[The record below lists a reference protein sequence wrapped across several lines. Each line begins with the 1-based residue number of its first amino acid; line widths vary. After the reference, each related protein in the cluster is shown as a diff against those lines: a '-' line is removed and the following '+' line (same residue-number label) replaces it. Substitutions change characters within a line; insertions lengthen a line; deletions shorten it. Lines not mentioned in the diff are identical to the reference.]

1 MQVALRKIRSFDG
14 CETVLVVDEDRF
26 VRNLLKRT
34 LSLHGYQVLT
44 AADSREA
51 QEAAARHDGPIELLV
66 TDILLSVT
74 DGPELARIL
83 SRQRP
88 GLQCLY
94 VSGFYRALTS
104 RNVVPED
111 QFLTKPFS
119 PDDLLQKVRNL
130 LDSVPAVAC

>member
-1 MQVALRKIRSFDG
+1 MQVALRKLRSYDG
-14 CETVLVVDEDRF
+14 SETVLVVDEDRF

-34 LSLHGYQVLT
+34 LSLHGYHVLT

-51 QEAAARHDGPIELLV
+51 QEVAARFDGAIQLLV

-83 SRQRP
+83 SRARP
-88 GLQCLY
+88 DLQCLY

-119 PDDLLQKVRNL
+119 PDDLLQKVRHL
-130 LDSVPAVAC
+130 LDRVPAAVA